1 MIDVV
6 KEQVVWVNRK
16 GINGFVP
23 VDIKQFKTRQG
34 TWKNMGYATKEEQD
48 FLSAHPKKLKRKN
61 D

>member
-1 MIDVV
+1 M
-6 KEQVVWVNRK
+6 NRK

-48 FLSAHPKKLKRKN
+48 FLNAHPKKLKREN